1 MNEQKTFTTMVGDKE
16 LTIKTGKFAQAANG
30 TCMVQL
36 GETVVLAT
44 AVMSERPRPGIPFFP
59 LMVDFEE
66 KLYAAGRIKGSRFIK
81 REGRPTDE
89 AVLVAR
95 FIDRSLRPL
104 FNQEMRNDVQVII
117 TVLAFDGEND
127 ADLLGLIGASCAL
140 HISDIP
146 WNGPIGIAR
155 VSKLD
160 DEWLVNPT

>member
-1 MNEQKTFTTMVGDKE
+1 MTEQNVFSTMLGDKE
-16 LTIKTGKFAQAANG
+16 LIIKTGKFAQAANG
-30 TCMVQL
+30 TCMVQC

-44 AVMSERPRPGIPFFP
+44 AVMSEQPRPGIPFFP

-95 FIDRSLRPL
+95 FIDRALRPL
-104 FNQEMRNDVQVII
+104 FDNRMRNDVQVII

-127 ADLLGLIGASCAL
+127 PDLLGLIGASCAL
-140 HISDIP
+140 HMSDIP
-146 WNGPIGIAR
+146 WN
-155 VSKLD
+155 
-160 DEWLVNPT
+160 